1 MRIFKSI
8 NKLHNDVN
16 FKANIGFVPTMGS
29 LHKGH
34 ISLIESAR
42 KRCEKVLVSIFVNP
56 SQFNKKKDFR
66 NYPKDI
72 LSDIKILKRLNVDYL
87 FIPKTKDIYK
97 SKKYMKI
104 KIPLKDKV
112 LCAKFRKGHFE
123 GVLAVMNQLLKL
135 IKAKYLFLGLK
146 DFQQL
151 YLIKKFI
158 KNKYY
163 IKVVPVKTVRFKN
176 SLAYSSR
183 NKLLSSKDIDIACKI
198 AKRIYSFNLS
208 IKKNFKNVSNLNNLK
223 SNISKHNIK
232 LEYLE
237 IRNKFTLSKKI
248 NRSNYKI
255 FIAYYL
261 NNVRLIDN
269 F

>member
-1 MRIFKSI
+1 
-8 NKLHNDVN
+8 
-16 FKANIGFVPTMGS
+16 
-29 LHKGH
+29 
-34 ISLIESAR
+34 
-42 KRCEKVLVSIFVNP
+42 
-56 SQFNKKKDFR
+56 
-66 NYPKDI
+66 
-72 LSDIKILKRLNVDYL
+72 
-87 FIPKTKDIYK
+87 
-97 SKKYMKI
+97 
-104 KIPLKDKV
+104 
-112 LCAKFRKGHFE
+112 
-123 GVLAVMNQLLKL
+123 MNQLLKL

-183 NKLLSSKDIDIACKI
+183 NKLLSSKEIDIACKI

-223 SNISKHNIK
+223 NNISKHNIK

-237 IRNKFTLSKKI
+237 IRNKIRDDACIKIQNMWTKYILPDLKEKFILFSTLT
-248 NRSNYKI
+248 
-255 FIAYYL
+255 FFL
-261 NNVRLIDN
+261 VL
-269 F
+269 

>member
-1 MRIFKSI
+1 
-8 NKLHNDVN
+8 
-16 FKANIGFVPTMGS
+16 
-29 LHKGH
+29 
-34 ISLIESAR
+34 
-42 KRCEKVLVSIFVNP
+42 
-56 SQFNKKKDFR
+56 
-66 NYPKDI
+66 
-72 LSDIKILKRLNVDYL
+72 
-87 FIPKTKDIYK
+87 
-97 SKKYMKI
+97 MKI

-123 GVLAVMNQLLKL
+123 GVLAVINQLLKL

-163 IKVVPVKTVRFKN
+163 IKIVPVKTVRFKN
-176 SLAYSSR
+176 TLAYSSR
-183 NKLLSSKDIDIACKI
+183 NKLLNNNEIDIACKI
-198 AKRIYSFNLS
+198 AKKIHSFNLS
-208 IKKNFKNVSNLNNLK
+208 IKKNFKNVRNLYTLK
-223 SNISKHNIK
+223 NDILNHNIK
-232 LEYLE
+232 IEYLE

-248 NRSNYKI
+248 SKSNYKI
-255 FIAYYL
+255 FIAYYI